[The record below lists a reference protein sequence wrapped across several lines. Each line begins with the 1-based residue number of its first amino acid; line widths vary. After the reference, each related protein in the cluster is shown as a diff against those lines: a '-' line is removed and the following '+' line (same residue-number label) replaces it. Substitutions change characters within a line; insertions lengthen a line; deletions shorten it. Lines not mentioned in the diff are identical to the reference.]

1 MATPSVDLDS
11 DFRIAAANS
20 RFPSKTQRALLT
32 ALLLHLAK
40 VDSQQGLQLDAALS
54 WMRAGKEGKKKL
66 SRYECNCDVAS
77 SPPILILTVVVFF
90 APRSAPSSSAPVCTV
105 TPVIVISRR
114 REPIIFNKWA
124 SG

>member
-40 VDSQQGLQLDAALS
+40 VDSQQGLQLVAALS
-54 WMRAGKEGKKKL
+54 WMGAGKEEEKKTL
-66 SRYECNCDVAS
+66 QV
-77 SPPILILTVVVFF
+77 
-90 APRSAPSSSAPVCTV
+90 
-105 TPVIVISRR
+105 
-114 REPIIFNKWA
+114 
-124 SG
+124 